1 MAKRSKEDALETRE
15 SIIDAAIVVF
25 YEYGVARPSL
35 TAIAKLAGV
44 TRGAVY
50 GHFRNKADLFNA
62 LCERVR
68 LPAETLCGGDAAA
81 HDDPVAEL
89 RRRCQFLLQTVA
101 ETAQWQ
107 QIFAII
113 FHRCEQVT
121 ESGEIRE
128 RMLAARAEGDA
139 RIAKLLN
146 IAVAQGQ
153 LPTDLDVPV
162 AAGLLHNALTGL
174 LQDWVLRPHSFDLE
188 ITGMRYVEGVL
199 EMLQNTKSLRL
210 T

>member
-15 SIIDAAIVVF
+15 RILDAAIAVF
-25 YEYGVARPSL
+25 YEHGVARPSL
-35 TAIAKLAGV
+35 SAIAKLAGV

-68 LPAETLCGGDAAA
+68 LPAETLGERDPVSL
-81 HDDPVAEL
+81 DDPLGEL
-89 RRRCQFLLQTVA
+89 QKRCQSLLHTVA
-101 ETAQWQ
+101 QNPQWQ

-139 RIAKLLN
+139 RIATLLDK
-146 IAVAQGQ
+146 AVARGQ
-153 LPTDLDVPV
+153 LPADLDIPV

-174 LQDWVLRPHSFDLE
+174 LQDWVLRPHSFDLPT
-188 ITGMRYVEGVL
+188 TGMRYVDGIL
-199 EMLQNTKSLRL
+199 EMLQTTR
-210 T
+210 TMRCV